1 VIAQDNALDLVFHAL
16 SNPTRRLVFERL
28 QRGPATVK
36 SLAEPFDMA
45 LPSFL
50 QHIRVLEDGG
60 LVRSHKRGRVRTV
73 KAVPTPIKSISAWL
87 DRQRDIWNQRLDQ
100 LDSHLKSMEENDE

>member
-1 VIAQDNALDLVFHAL
+1 MVAQAHTLDVVFHAL
-16 SNPTRRLVFERL
+16 SNATRRSVFERL

-50 QHIRVLEDGG
+50 QHIKVLEDGG

-73 KAVPTPIKSISAWL
+73 EAVSTPIKAIATWL
-87 DRQRDIWNQRLDQ
+87 DRQRETWNQRLDQ
-100 LDSHLKSMEENDE
+100 LDAHLRSMEEHDD